1 MALIRTADG
10 VGAVR
15 LINAKTKSAFRL
27 DQNIL
32 LPHAEPNGGRCRAF
46 RSIGHTA
53 ARKKKTPPRRGRRY
67 GGVVWHPGVRCC
79 CSNLARRELVPLALN
94 LTSGD
99 ATYGDACRH
108 NDGGHRSRRRPDG
121 TLADIHSRSRGNRIR
136 WLRPHG
142 PTGTF

>member
-53 ARKKKTPPRRGRRY
+53 ARKKKTPPRRGASLR
-67 GGVVWHPGVRCC
+67 GGRVAPG
-79 CSNLARRELVPLALN
+79 SPMLLFKL
-94 LTSGD
+94 SQK
-99 ATYGDACRH
+99 
-108 NDGGHRSRRRPDG
+108 
-121 TLADIHSRSRGNRIR
+121 RIGSPR
-136 WLRPHG
+136 AEPHQW
-142 PTGTF
+142 